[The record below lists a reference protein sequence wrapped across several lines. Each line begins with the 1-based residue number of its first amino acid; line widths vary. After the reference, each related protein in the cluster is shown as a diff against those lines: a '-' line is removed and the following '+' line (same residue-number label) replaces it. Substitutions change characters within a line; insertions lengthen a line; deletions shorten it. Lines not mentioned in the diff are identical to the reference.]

1 MFQTKLDQ
9 ALHQDVVLNLTVGEL
24 REFCDFMEMRDD
36 NQTVAVQFSLS
47 AFGSG
52 ATEDE
57 RLDFVARQIFDENP
71 ELKDKGNIHWIK
83 ALRGETLCSLKD
95 AKESVDRVIDEIA
108 QEIAQEINGESVE
121 REI

>member
-9 ALHQDVVLNLTVGEL
+9 ALHQDVVLNLTVQEL
-24 REFCDFMEMRDD
+24 REFCDSMEMRDD
-36 NQTVAVQFSLS
+36 NQIVAVQFSLS
-47 AFGSG
+47 VFGSG

-83 ALRGETLCSLKD
+83 ALRNTTGCLLKE
-95 AKESVDRVIDEIA
+95 AKDSVDRVIDEIA